1 MQRACSNGELGHVS
15 DMAIVDTFTKLIF
28 GEDDAYSAKELLIIK
43 ALRAVDANVALD
55 SHRDMGQYLRA
66 LGVREMIQMVA
77 RVQQQLV
84 EDLLAVKGSAAALVE
99 GAHYEAMNRRAH

>member
-43 ALRAVDANVALD
+43 ALREVDANVALD
-55 SHRDMGQYLRA
+55 SHRDMGEYLRA

-77 RVQQQLV
+77 RVQQLSLIHIS
-84 EDLLAVKGSAAALVE
+84 EPTRLLRRSRMPSSA
-99 GAHYEAMNRRAH
+99 

>member
-1 MQRACSNGELGHVS
+1 MGE
-15 DMAIVDTFTKLIF
+15 
-28 GEDDAYSAKELLIIK
+28 
-43 ALRAVDANVALD
+43 
-55 SHRDMGQYLRA
+55 YLRA